1 MQAETQ
7 NYNLNNIT
15 LKMKRI
21 YLIVLLLAGMAGMYA
36 QTGVNV
42 TKSEGW
48 LETAMLQWTSV
59 SGATKYSVSYSGE
72 GRSGVADDMLIRS
85 YGDYVRCDIP
95 GLKAGTYSLVVKA
108 LDDKGAEL
116 ATSAA
121 QNVTVKAQNREGYAF
136 TEGVVPG
143 GYNMDGTP
151 KANAK
156 IIYVTANT
164 ANTVTCDVSDGKNTT
179 TYTGLANILSACGKD
194 KTHTPLIVRIVGTVK
209 NTDISGLKD
218 DNYLSFEGKNA
229 TDCSV
234 ESITL
239 EGIGDDAALYGYGVG
254 FKRSRGIEVRNLGIM
269 LFGDDAISMD
279 TDNYHNWIHNCDFF
293 YGKPGPDADQV
304 KGDGSIDMKYRST
317 LTTISYNHFFDSG
330 KVMGCGGATKE
341 ETNLLIT
348 FHHNWFDHCD
358 SRCPR
363 LNHTTAHIYNNYYD
377 GNATYGIGCTEVSNA
392 FIECNYFRNLQR
404 PMMIAGQG
412 TDYTYASQPEKG
424 TFSGQPGGMSKAY
437 NNKVEN
443 TTIELRLSYQTDNA
457 QEFDAW
463 LVENRSDKVP
473 ETVAAKRG
481 GHIYDNFDTA
491 DGMYSST
498 PDAPEQVAE
507 IVTTYAGRMN
517 GGDIKWTF
525 DNATEDK
532 NHDIIPALKEAILAY
547 ESKVVSIQGDGEK
560 PADEGGEEGGE
571 GGEGGDNPSP
581 TPSEV
586 TQGGYVIDLI
596 NDASKGFTIVGQ
608 TSNSKGTVTVGG
620 TTYNECVKMGSSSS
634 VTFSIAQ
641 PMNLTLYFANSA
653 SKRIKINEMPE
664 ITIPDNNTVTTT
676 LPAAGEYTIR
686 RTSSESYLYYIA
698 LSPIATGIETVHSSQ
713 SLNSQLSTLNLY
725 NLAGQRVSGGYRGIV
740 VVGGKKVMR

>member
-1 MQAETQ
+1 
-7 NYNLNNIT
+7 
-15 LKMKRI
+15 MKRI

-36 QTGVNV
+36 QTSVNV

-72 GRSGVADDMLIRS
+72 GISGVADDMLIRS

-121 QNVTVKAQNREGYAF
+121 QSVTVKAQNREGYAF

-164 ANTVTCDVSDGKNTT
+164 ANTVTCDVSDGKSTT
-179 TYTGLANILSACGKD
+179 TYTGLANILNACGKD

-229 TDCSV
+229 TDCSI

-412 TDYTYASQPEKG
+412 TDYIYASQPEKG

-443 TTIELRLSYQTDNA
+443 TTIELRLAYQTDNA

-491 DGMYSST
+491 DGMYASA

-525 DNATEDK
+525 DNNVDDK
-532 NHDIIPALKEAILAY
+532 SHDVNEELKSAITSY
-547 ESKVVSIQGDGEK
+547 VTSIVSIQGDGEK
-560 PADEGGEEGGE
+560 PSGGGDEGGE
-571 GGEGGDNPSP
+571 GDDDPTPSP

-586 TQGGYVIDLI
+586 TKGGYVVDII
-596 NDASKGFTIVGQ
+596 NDSESGFSIVGD
-608 TSNSKGTVTVGG
+608 TSNSKGTVTIDGI
-620 TTYNECVKMGSSSS
+620 TYNTCVKMGSSSS
-634 VTFSIAQ
+634 VTFSIAE
-641 PMNLTLYFANSA
+641 PMKLTLYFANSA
-653 SKRIKINEMPE
+653 TKRIKINEMSE
-664 ITIPDNNTVTTT
+664 ITIPENNIVTTT
-676 LPAAGEYTIR
+676 LPAAGEYVIK
-686 RTSSESYLYYIA
+686 RTNGESYLYYIA
-698 LSPIATGIETVHSSQ
+698 LSTEATGITYVNGNGNFQFSIFNPQ
-713 SLNSQLSTLNLY
+713 SY
-725 NLAGQRVSGGYRGIV
+725 NLAGQPVSDGYHGIV
-740 VVGGKKVMR
+740 ISNGKKVVR